1 MVGTWWVHGER
12 SSSIE
17 GVGTWRNKFHNIE
30 EVGTWREKFHNIEEV
45 GTWREKFHNIE
56 EVGTWWVHGGY
67 MEREV
72 S

>member
-1 MVGTWWVHGER
+1 MVGTWR
-12 SSSIE
+12 D
-17 GVGTWRNKFHNIE
+17 
-30 EVGTWREKFHNIEEV
+30 KFHNIEEV